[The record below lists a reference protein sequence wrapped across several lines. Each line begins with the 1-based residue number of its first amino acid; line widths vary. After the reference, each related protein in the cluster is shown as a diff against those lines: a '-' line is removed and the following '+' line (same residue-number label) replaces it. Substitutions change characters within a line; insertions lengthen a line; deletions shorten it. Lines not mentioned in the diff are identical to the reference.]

1 MLAFSIQGR
10 LRPQAQDGGGV
21 VCPGGVSFILPLLR
35 VLWPGAQPSED
46 RALRNGEV
54 KGDGRPGGTEAPLFG
69 AQASLGKGR
78 V

>member
-1 MLAFSIQGR
+1 M
-10 LRPQAQDGGGV
+10 

-35 VLWPGAQPSED
+35 VLWPPAQPLED
-46 RALRNGEV
+46 RGLRNGEV
-54 KGDGRPGGTEAPLFG
+54 KVDGGPGGTEAPLFG